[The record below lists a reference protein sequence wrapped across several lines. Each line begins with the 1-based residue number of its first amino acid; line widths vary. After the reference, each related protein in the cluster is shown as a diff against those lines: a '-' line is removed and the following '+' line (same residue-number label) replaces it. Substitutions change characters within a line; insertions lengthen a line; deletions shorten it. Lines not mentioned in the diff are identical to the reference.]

1 MNLSLRTL
9 LVNRYTPW
17 VNIKQVTFVA
27 IAVLCENM
35 INNINKIVTR
45 TLPSNSRDNGTYGTP
60 VVVKLCYQ

>member
-17 VNIKQVTFVA
+17 VNIKRVAFVV

-35 INNINKIVTR
+35 MNINKIVTR
-45 TLPSNSRDNGTYGTP
+45 TLPSNSRGYGTYGTP